1 METVCNGCQKKHKA
15 KGKLANDTSEHNCS
29 CRTGKEHLEIDGS
42 VDQIAATSNDVKT
55 STSGKHQSGA
65 AQNKEEL
72 KTRIIQ
78 GIKDLPPMPQAV
90 IKIQQLISDLNSDTA
105 QVAGIIESDQAIAA
119 KVLKM
124 ANSAFYGMSGKISSI
139 HQASLLLGYQTLGEI
154 VAMAG
159 AADILDRKMPGYGY
173 DSQELWQHSLSVAF
187 TSKMIADMKEKS
199 VIHEAHTAGL
209 IHDVGKIIL
218 DQHVLENKDQI
229 AAFMNQEQKTY
240 LDAER
245 YFFGFDHAGIASEI
259 CKTWKIPEKISL
271 AIRCHH
277 QPSLS
282 NGDKLSYILHMA
294 DHISTMGGI
303 GYDDDDALY
312 ELEKGT
318 MDFVELNQEEVSDI
332 TLKVLEAID
341 QL

>member
-1 METVCNGCQKKHKA
+1 METACGDCQNKHKA
-15 KGKLANDTSEHNCS
+15 KGEILNDSSENICNCRS
-29 CRTGKEHLEIDGS
+29 CDEHLKNDGGL
-42 VDQIAATSNDVKT
+42 DQIAATSHDENE
-55 STSGKHQSGA
+55 STLGKCRTEA
-65 AQNKEEL
+65 AQNHEAL
-72 KTRIIQ
+72 KSRIVQ
-78 GIKDLPPMPQAV
+78 SIKDLPPMPQAV

-119 KVLKM
+119 RVLKM

-154 VAMAG
+154 VTIAG
-159 AADILDRKMPGYGY
+159 AADILDGKMPGYGY

-187 TSKMIADMKEKS
+187 TAKMIADMKHKDL
-199 VIHEAHTAGL
+199 IHEAHPAGL

-218 DQHVLENKDQI
+218 DRHVLENKDQI
-229 AAFMNQEQKTY
+229 AAYMAQEEKTF

-245 YFFGFDHAGIASEI
+245 CFFGFDHAEIAHEV
-259 CKTWKIPEKISL
+259 CQTWKIPEKIGL

-277 QPSLS
+277 QPSIS
-282 NGDKLSYILHMA
+282 NGDELSYILHMA
-294 DHISTMGGI
+294 DHISTTGGI

-318 MDFVELNQEEVSDI
+318 MDFIELTQEEVSDI
-332 TLKVLEAID
+332 TLKVLESID